1 MDKRLLLNIIAHIIM
16 MTMQLP
22 HAATVA
28 PNIFQKFISISFI
41 YFSCK
46 GKKKLVKRDK
56 NFSIDIAL

>member
-1 MDKRLLLNIIAHIIM
+1 M

-28 PNIFQKFISISFI
+28 PNIFQKFISICFI